1 MSLKLLFTECEE
13 LIEQIILSGTN
24 HISSTVIKK
33 INKIVEEFSTYGLVD
48 GETILK
54 SFLECESREK
64 SLADLYFWVET
75 AIFEIENRE
84 IENREIEL
92 Q

>member
-1 MSLKLLFTECEE
+1 MSLKLIFTECEE
-13 LIEQIILSGTN
+13 LIEQIVLSGTN
-24 HISSTVIKK
+24 HLSSSIIKK
-33 INKIVEEFSTYGLVD
+33 INKIIGDFSTYALSD
-48 GETILK
+48 GENILK
-54 SFLECESREK
+54 SFLEGKNREK

-84 IENREIEL
+84 IEL